1 MNLSIYIRYRER
13 ERGKNQGRNERR
25 EDKRRHCWDQKD
37 GRFYYFIAASGT
49 SYSDQPRDNEAR
61 DGHINNANLSSVTRY
76 LSLAW
81 QPPRHD
87 GVPTSDRTRSGHGTI
102 LRILML
108 GSGIPDKM
116 AAIFVFATHTSCL
129 VSLSSFSFLP
139 SFLPF
144 EGICINSID
153 SISSSI
159 LSDERER
166 NYCFARFFL
175 LLLLLLL
182 FQGRFYRVT
191 ICWNG

>member
-1 MNLSIYIRYRER
+1 MNLAPHCLVNIRDRER
-13 ERGKNQGRNERR
+13 NEGR
-25 EDKRRHCWDQKD
+25 EDTKRRHCWNQKD

-129 VSLSSFSFLP
+129 SFSFYFTLCPLRVSFSTASSSFLP
-139 SFLPF
+139 S
-144 EGICINSID
+144 S
-153 SISSSI
+153 
-159 LSDERER
+159 RR
-166 NYCFARFFL
+166 NMH
-175 LLLLLLL
+175 
-182 FQGRFYRVT
+182 
-191 ICWNG
+191 